1 MRRKYYYTTTTP
13 VKRVQD
19 VFIECMKTLFT
30 MSLCVTIGIIIFVAL
45 LEFTVGCGE
54 KTYYA
59 DGTWQTNKCAFIPHD
74 QVKGTWQ

>member
-19 VFIECMKTLFT
+19 ILIECMKTLFV
-30 MSLCVTIGIIIFVAL
+30 MSTCVTLGILIFIVI

-59 DGTWQTNKCAFIPHD
+59 DGTWQTNQCVFIAHD
-74 QVKGTWQ
+74 QAKGRW